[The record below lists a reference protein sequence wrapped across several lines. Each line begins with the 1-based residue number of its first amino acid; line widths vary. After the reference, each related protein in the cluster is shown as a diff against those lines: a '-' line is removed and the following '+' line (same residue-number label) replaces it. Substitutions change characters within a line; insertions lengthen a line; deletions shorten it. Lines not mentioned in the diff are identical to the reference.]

1 MEFQYKVDT
10 EEAKDF
16 QLVDSSK
23 VVGAPGTQGGKR
35 FVPQAKRRANAARLR
50 QLNARRNDQQN
61 QGNTGRYGLHSQ
73 PQRTKW
79 SGRYVMFFCLI
90 IILFKRCNCRAYNID
105 IDIVDKY
112 IIILP
117 HPIFFN
123 KPHKII
129 NKIVEEEV
137 VAVEGVEGEDAG
149 ADGVI
154 VSIVRHPFPSVPIG
168 VAWRRWICQN
178 YPRVPLHFLHW
189 WIIRHPSRPRIYFGV
204 ASLINIMINMIRY
217 RFVPRHH

>member
-79 SGRYVMFFCLI
+79 SGRYVMFLFKLLLFLRI
-90 IILFKRCNCRAYNID
+90 VILVHIILISIFD
-105 IDIVDKY
+105 IDKY
-112 IIILP
+112 IKIS
-117 HPIFFN
+117 HPFFSN
-123 KPHKII
+123 KTHKII

-137 VAVEGVEGEDAG
+137 VAVEGEDAG
-149 ADGVI
+149 AVVHTVI
-154 VSIVRHPFPSVPIG
+154 VSIARHPFPSVPIG

-178 YPRVPLHFLHW
+178 YPRVPHHFLH
-189 WIIRHPSRPRIYFGV
+189 
-204 ASLINIMINMIRY
+204 
-217 RFVPRHH
+217 